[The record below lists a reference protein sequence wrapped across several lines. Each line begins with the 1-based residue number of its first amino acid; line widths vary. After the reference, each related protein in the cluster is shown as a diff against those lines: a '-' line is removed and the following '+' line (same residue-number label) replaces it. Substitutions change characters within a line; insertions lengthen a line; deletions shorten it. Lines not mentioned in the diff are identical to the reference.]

1 MIKIIPPLLI
11 ICHSQTKRQGG
22 RCLQRL
28 KTGYSKYEESVYN
41 YPDMDNCLEAKQ
53 SYTGKCWNVTDW
65 DGKRGNTRSCEQ
77 YLVLVVLRGLW
88 EKAPYWH
95 ENGAYRSA
103 PWRPKESGR
112 SREVLP
118 NHAQLS
124 SAGLRH
130 HSSPA
135 SKSVCLQIWEMNILQ
150 HEKSILV
157 LILCCLSIFVRWGCW
172 DAENEKVT
180 GYSLS

>member
-1 MIKIIPPLLI
+1 MFAKVKNRLL
-11 ICHSQTKRQGG
+11 
-22 RCLQRL
+22 
-28 KTGYSKYEESVYN
+28 KYEESVYN

-53 SYTGKCWNVTDW
+53 SYTGQCWDVTDW
-65 DGKRGNTRSCEQ
+65 DGKGGNAQSWEQ
-77 YLVLVVLRGLW
+77 YLVLVLLRGLR

-103 PWRPKESGR
+103 PWRPKENGR
-112 SREVLP
+112 SWEVLP
-118 NHAQLS
+118 NHPQLS
-124 SAGLRH
+124 DSQAQT

-150 HEKSILV
+150 REKSILV